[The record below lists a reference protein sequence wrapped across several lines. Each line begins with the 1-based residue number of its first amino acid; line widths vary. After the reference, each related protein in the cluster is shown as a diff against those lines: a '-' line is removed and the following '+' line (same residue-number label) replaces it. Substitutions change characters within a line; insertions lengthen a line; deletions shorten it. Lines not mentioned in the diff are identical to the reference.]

1 MALSSSSSA
10 EPLQVSFVLSS
21 HPGQQYQGTLLEIDR
36 VAVEREETG
45 SAVRI
50 RVAIDAQQLPEL
62 KTDATVVAKIHCGRR
77 SLGYTWFHDLIDT
90 VQSRVLFWL

>member
-1 MALSSSSSA
+1 M
-10 EPLQVSFVLSS
+10 
-21 HPGQQYQGTLLEIDR
+21 
-36 VAVEREETG
+36 AVEREDIG

-62 KTDATVVAKIHCGRR
+62 KTDATVAAKIHCGQR
-77 SLGYTWFHDLIDT
+77 SLGYAWFHDLIDT